1 MFAGS
6 CSQTERTGLAW
17 PEGLLVGYED
27 LWRKM
32 CGKPQR
38 QGGKFRTE
46 TLEAL
51 AQA

>member
-1 MFAGS
+1 MFAGT
-6 CSQTERTGLAW
+6 CLAW

-27 LWRKM
+27 LQGKM

-46 TLEAL
+46 ALGAL